1 MNNKIIVRVAEGL
14 GNQMFMYANAYSLA
28 VKNQCALLID
38 DESGFYKK
46 KNRNRGRS
54 YNLDSFLIETEIVSN
69 KFKFNTR
76 AKNILRKFLK
86 IINFFLKKK
95 IFILEKFFKNKK
107 TKFVNLSNLRL
118 NKICYVEG
126 HYESEKYFLNY
137 SDKIK
142 EKFTINNNKVNNNN
156 FFISKIKSVNSVSIH
171 FRKHRFTEEI
181 NEKKKNYKISKT
193 NEFESLTL
201 DYINNGIRYFKNK
214 VLNPVFFLWSN
225 DFNGLENQFSKDI
238 VFVKNENLIEDFNL
252 FSFCKHFIV
261 GPSTFH
267 WWGAWLNKN
276 SKKICLRPKNEL
288 LNPSNNLDFWPE
300 RWIPI

>member
-142 EKFTINNNKVNNNN
+142 EKFTINSNKVNNNN

-181 NEKKKNYKISKT
+181 NEKKKNYKIFKT